1 MEGGEGGGRP
11 AEGGAEDHRADLPG
25 WLTLKDVWVCVW
37 WREQPSSTCV
47 VVCTCTTYVHMVVGH
62 TVCTTRCM
70 YVRVFASSG
79 CVLGLV
85 YIQTFGEGCGL
96 A

>member
-1 MEGGEGGGRP
+1 MCGGVYMYHIR
-11 AEGGAEDHRADLPG
+11 
-25 WLTLKDVWVCVW
+25 
-37 WREQPSSTCV
+37 
-47 VVCTCTTYVHMVVGH
+47 TYVHIHTVVGH